1 MEKKGYNN
9 KYKDTI
15 TEIGKAAITENKRIK
30 REKKEL
36 IKSILMKAGYD
47 PTIRYTR
54 KEKKKFTRIVKN
66 SFYSKPKQTTILTDE
81 QYKAKFKAEREAKK
95 QTENQMRTIQLPVSK
110 DKQRP
115 ISAEE
120 FIKEETPKKRK
131 FRCIINRQSDENPN
145 KVYDFKTDYFEA
157 NTRKEAK
164 IKALTILKEYER
176 DTSFRGVTVH
186 DINGDNSIIY
196 YTRDNLKAA

>member
-15 TEIGKAAITENKRIK
+15 TKIGKAAITENKRIK
-30 REKKEL
+30 QEKKEL

-81 QYKAKFKAEREAKK
+81 QYKAKFKAERKAKK
-95 QTENQMRTIQLPVSK
+95 QTENQIRTMQLPVSK
-110 DKQRP
+110 GKQRP

-120 FIKEETPKKRK
+120 FIKKESSNKRK
-131 FRCIINRQSDENPN
+131 FRYTINRQSDENPN

-157 NTRKEAK
+157 STRKEAK
-164 IKALTILKEYER
+164 TKALTILKEYKR

-186 DINGDNSIIY
+186 DINGDNSITY